1 MFNFKYSALLA
12 IVLIA
17 TACSSQTDKARS
29 LIEKDLKNSSIN
41 WLSYQF
47 VEISKMDTLYSA
59 PTDEKQFA
67 IWCNVKD
74 SLDNVGNNPAEEQ
87 KYTQLIKNFEHNYK
101 KRPIGWTCNF
111 KFSSENK
118 YGARYTSTYYYTFDK
133 GITKITNQADI
144 TPPADK
150 QPDI

>member
-1 MFNFKYSALLA
+1 MPNVKYCALL
-12 IVLIA
+12 VLVVIT
-17 TACSSQTDKARS
+17 TACSSQSDKARS

-47 VEISKMDTLYSA
+47 VEISKLDTLYST

-67 IWCNVKD
+67 HWCNIKD
-74 SLDNVGNNPAEEQ
+74 SLDNAGDNPSEEQ
-87 KYTQLIKNFEHNYK
+87 KYTQLIKNFERNYK

-118 YGARYTSTYYYTFDK
+118 YGARYTSTYYYSFDK
-133 GITKITNQADI
+133 DIAKITNQVDI

-150 QPDI
+150 QPNI